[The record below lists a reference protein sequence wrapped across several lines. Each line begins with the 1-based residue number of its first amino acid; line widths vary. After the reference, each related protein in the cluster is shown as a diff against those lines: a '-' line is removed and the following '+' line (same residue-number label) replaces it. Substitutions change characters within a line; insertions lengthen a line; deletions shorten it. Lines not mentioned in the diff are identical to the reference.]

1 LVFTNDGHG
10 NFGSNAMIIG
20 GSSSLATGDFNGDG
34 WPDLACNY
42 ITSLEVFTNNGHGV
56 FGSNAVYWLP
66 PGGQSPHCIVA
77 TDMNND
83 GYLDLVAATT
93 NPGYV
98 TIYTNNGSGVFALE
112 TNKLAGNAIWMV
124 AADVDGDGRQDLL
137 IANYADNNVLVWL
150 NRGNG
155 AFSVSAL
162 SGFYYPQCIVAMDVD
177 GDGRLDLIAGNLG
190 KETVLDYQYIDSLDK
205 LS

>member
-1 LVFTNDGHG
+1 
-10 NFGSNAMIIG
+10 
-20 GSSSLATGDFNGDG
+20 
-34 WPDLACNY
+34 
-42 ITSLEVFTNNGHGV
+42 
-56 FGSNAVYWLP
+56 
-66 PGGQSPHCIVA
+66 
-77 TDMNND
+77 
-83 GYLDLVAATT
+83 
-93 NPGYV
+93 
-98 TIYTNNGSGVFALE
+98 
-112 TNKLAGNAIWMV
+112 
-124 AADVDGDGRQDLL
+124 
-137 IANYADNNVLVWL
+137 VLVWL